1 MRKYFSA
8 VFVGLLLAAWMA
20 VPATAVVEGDYVEV
34 RSADVYTG
42 SCFANA
48 EVGLVGNE
56 AILAWRIR
64 AGSWNGVNLDG
75 LSVVAVVK
83 ANATL
88 GDPFHSPY
96 PARSVLIF
104 EEKAN
109 SEQRKALERF
119 ARAEAGKLLDNVVR
133 VEAVP
138 IELEVGT
145 GRRHGRIRLE
155 AGTLAS
161 IETRGLNEGDHLC
174 GNEEVYY
181 PPLTRLNHSMPAVAL
196 LDRYQGT
203 GLGVTW
209 SRFGKR
215 SAFVGTFSR

>member
-1 MRKYFSA
+1 MRKHFST
-8 VFVGLLLAAWMA
+8 VFVVLLAVWMA
-20 VPATAVVEGDYVEV
+20 VPATAGVQGDYVEV

-64 AGSWNGVNLDG
+64 EGSWNGVNLDG

-109 SEQRKALERF
+109 LEQRKALERF

-138 IELEVGT
+138 IELVVGT
-145 GRRHGRIRLE
+145 GSRHGRIRLD
-155 AGTLAS
+155 AGTLVS

-181 PPLTRLNHSMPAVAL
+181 PPLTRLRHAMPAVAL
-196 LDRYQGT
+196 LDRYRGE

-209 SRFGKR
+209 TRFGKR